1 MREKQKK
8 FCDEYL
14 KDRNATQAAIR
25 AGYSKKTAYS
35 IGNENL
41 KKPELK
47 AYIKQQFDLIHNDD
61 IASAEEVME
70 YLSATMRNK
79 ENGERV
85 RLRAAELLGKAHGIF
100 TDKVDVEGAAPQVVI
115 IGADNIPE

>member
-47 AYIKQQFDLIHNDD
+47 AYIKQQLEQIRSED
-61 IASAEEVME
+61 IADAAEVLE
-70 YLSATMRNK
+70 YLTDVMRNK
-79 ENGERV
+79 ENGARV
-85 RLRAAELLGKAHGIF
+85 RLRAAELLGKTYGIF
-100 TDKVDVEGAAPQVVI
+100 TDKVDIEGAPQVVI
-115 IGADNIPE
+115 VGADNIPE

>member
-47 AYIKQQFDLIHNDD
+47 AYIKQQLEQIRSED
-61 IASAEEVME
+61 IADAAEVLE
-70 YLSATMRNK
+70 YLTDVMRNK
-79 ENGERV
+79 ENGARV
-85 RLRAAELLGKAHGIF
+85 RLRAAELLGKTYGIF
-100 TDKVDVEGAAPQVVI
+100 TDKVDIEGAAPQVVI
-115 IGADNIPE
+115 VGADNIPE

>member
-1 MREKQKK
+1 MGEKQKK

-25 AGYSKKTAYS
+25 AGYSKKTARS
-35 IGNENL
+35 IGSENL
-41 KKPELK
+41 TKPDIK
-47 AYIKQQFDLIHNDD
+47 AYIEQQFDLIHNDD

-100 TDKVDVEGAAPQVVI
+100 TDKVDVEGAAPQEI
-115 IGADNIPE
+115 FI

>member
-47 AYIKQQFDLIHNDD
+47 AYIKQQLEQIRSED
-61 IASAEEVME
+61 IADAAEVLE
-70 YLSATMRNK
+70 YLTDVMRNK
-79 ENGERV
+79 ENGARV
-85 RLRAAELLGKAHGIF
+85 RLRAAELLGKTYGIF

-115 IGADNIPE
+115 VGADSVAE

>member
-25 AGYSKKTAYS
+25 AGYSKKTARS
-35 IGNENL
+35 IASEIL
-41 KKPELK
+41 TKPDIK
-47 AYIKQQFDLIHNDD
+47 SYIKQQLEKIHNAD

-70 YLSATMRNK
+70 YLTVTMRNK
-79 ENGERV
+79 ENGARV
-85 RLRAAELLGKAHGIF
+85 RLRAAELLGKTYGIF
-100 TDKVDVEGAAPQVVI
+100 TDKVDIDGAAQVVI
-115 IGADNIPE
+115 VGADNIPE